1 MAQKRGNKVG
11 IALYFSLVVLLLLIL
26 VLHIFNIYPLQTDF
40 FARYIIALLF
50 ILLLL
55 PLVPKIKLFD
65 IVEVKREARMFK
77 AAGAAAAKKKKL
89 IFK

>member
-1 MAQKRGNKVG
+1 MPQKRGSRV
-11 IALYFSLVVLLLLIL
+11 AVTLYFVLLSLLLAIL
-26 VLHIFNIYPLQTDF
+26 ALHLFNIYPMQTDF
-40 FARYIIALLF
+40 FARYIIALVF

-77 AAGAAAAKKKKL
+77 ASDKAATTTKKK
-89 IFK
+89 

>member
-1 MAQKRGNKVG
+1 MAQKRGHK
-11 IALYFSLVVLLLLIL
+11 IAVTLYFVLLSLLLLIL
-26 VLHIFNIYPLQTDF
+26 ILHLFGIYQLQTDF
-40 FARYIIALLF
+40 FARYIIALVF

-77 AAGAAAAKKKKL
+77 ASAGKKKK
-89 IFK
+89 

>member
-1 MAQKRGNKVG
+1 MPQKRGKG
-11 IALYFSLVVLLLLIL
+11 IAIALYFSLLLLLLLIL

-40 FARYIIALLF
+40 FARYIIALVF

-65 IVEVKREARMFK
+65 IVEVKREARMFTI
-77 AAGAAAAKKKKL
+77 KKKK
-89 IFK
+89 

>member
-1 MAQKRGNKVG
+1 MAQKRGKG
-11 IALYFSLVVLLLLIL
+11 IAIALYFSLLLLLLLIL
-26 VLHIFNIYPLQTDF
+26 TLHIFNIYPLQTDF
-40 FARYIIALLF
+40 FARYIIALVF

-77 AAGAAAAKKKKL
+77 AAASTLKKKK
-89 IFK
+89 